1 MSHTDVLKR
10 VLPFF
15 VGFAVGIAPT
25 LVIGGSGGWS
35 STLDTDMSA
44 SVQYFD
50 NSGSSGS
57 NCRHH
62 EPGLNV
68 RPALVDEHVR
78 GLRIRSKPRPAYT
91 GEAQQNNVQGTVA
104 LSVTFLASGQIGN
117 IDAVRGLPSGLTDQA
132 ILAARRI
139 TFDPMLIDG
148 RPVSVTKEIEYSYSL
163 YSGK

>member
-1 MSHTDVLKR
+1 MGRIDVLKR
-10 VLPFF
+10 VLPFL
-15 VGFAVGIAPT
+15 VGFAVGIAPSF
-25 LVIGGSGGWS
+25 VIGGSGFRWS
-35 STLDTDMSA
+35 TSDNDMND

-50 NSGSSGS
+50 RIHSGRSS
-57 NCRHH
+57 CRYH
-62 EPGLNV
+62 EPGLNT

-78 GLRIRSKPRPAYT
+78 GLRIQSKPRPAYT

-117 IDAVRGLPSGLTDQA
+117 IDAVRGLPSGLTNQA

-148 RPVSVTKEIEYSYSL
+148 RPVSVTKEIEYSFSL
-163 YSGK
+163 Y